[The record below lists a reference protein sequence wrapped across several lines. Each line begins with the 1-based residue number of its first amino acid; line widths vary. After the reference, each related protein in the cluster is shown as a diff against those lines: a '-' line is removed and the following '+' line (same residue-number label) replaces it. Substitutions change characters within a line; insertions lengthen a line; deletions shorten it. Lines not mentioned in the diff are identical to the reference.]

1 LEIIYLKVHMS
12 DYQPAQRTVVIPAI
26 RYFFMMLLLA
36 LAIALPVTANEAPD
50 IMLAN
55 VYHQNDDVK
64 QFWVSEKLDGVRARW
79 DGKQLISRGGN
90 IFIAPAWFVQGF
102 PNKPLDGELWMGRGH
117 YQDVVSVVR
126 KQIPDDGWKAVKFMV
141 FDLPAH
147 GGTFTERVEAMRHL
161 ATTSYLKVIEQFRV
175 DSNKALMDKL
185 DDLVRQGGEGLV
197 LHRQNA
203 LYHSGRSDDLLKLKP
218 FEDAEAVVIG
228 YKPGKGKNTGLMGAI
243 KVRMDNGKEFY
254 IGSGF
259 TQQQRKNPPA
269 LGSLVTYRYQGFT
282 QTGIPRFA
290 VFVRQ
295 RNE

>member
-1 LEIIYLKVHMS
+1 MNALKRLTMS
-12 DYQPAQRTVVIPAI
+12 DYQPAQRTIVIPAI
-26 RYFFMMLLLA
+26 RCLLVFLLLT

-50 IMLAN
+50 VMLAN
-55 VYHQNDDVK
+55 VYRQHEDVT

-90 IFIAPAWFVQGF
+90 IFMVPTWFVQDF
-102 PNKPLDGELWMGRGH
+102 PDKPLDGELWMRRGH

-126 KQIPDDGWKAVKFMV
+126 KKIPNDGWKAVKFMV
-141 FDLPAH
+141 FDLPVH
-147 GGTFTERVEAMRHL
+147 GGTFTERVEAMRQL
-161 ATTSYLKVIEQFRV
+161 ATTPYLKVIEQFRV

-282 QTGIPRFA
+282 QAGIPRFA